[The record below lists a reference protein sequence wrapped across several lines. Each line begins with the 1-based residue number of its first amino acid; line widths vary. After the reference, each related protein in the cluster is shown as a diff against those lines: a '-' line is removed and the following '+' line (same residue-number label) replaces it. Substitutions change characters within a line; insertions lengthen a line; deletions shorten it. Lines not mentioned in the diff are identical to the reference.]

1 MCVKLL
7 TLNLLTM
14 AYYKIPSKIPLHI
27 RRRALRKSGYTI
39 TVRYGVEYTMSIGWK
54 MPPPTPLQQQHRER
68 FKQATAFALREI
80 KNPKQRQFW
89 TRYAQLHGYKTARAA
104 AMAYYYKSQNQPK
117 TSAPRQSFAQR
128 FGTRAYVHTVRHKHV
143 FTGIMRQH
151 TIAVRH
157 RYHSVQPMVHAAT
170 PPA

>member
-1 MCVKLL
+1 MNLL

-68 FKQATAFALREI
+68 FKQAIAFALREI
-80 KNPKQRQFW
+80 KNPIRRQFW
-89 TRYAQLHGYKTARAA
+89 TRHAQLHGYKTARAA
-104 AMAYYYKSQNQPK
+104 AMAYFYKSQSQSA
-117 TSAPRQSFAQR
+117 TSTPRRSFAQQ
-128 FGTRAYVHTVRHKHV
+128 FGTRTLVQPTQHKQA
-143 FTGIMRQH
+143 FTGIMRMH
-151 TIAVRH
+151 TTAVR
-157 RYHSVQPMVHAAT
+157 RRSQRVQAVVYTAT

>member
-1 MCVKLL
+1 
-7 TLNLLTM
+7 M

-54 MPPPTPLQQQHRER
+54 MPPPTTLQLQHRER
-68 FKQATAFALREI
+68 FKQAIAFALREM
-80 KNPKQRQFW
+80 KNPERRKFW
-89 TRYAQLHGYKTARAA
+89 TRHAQLHGYKTARAA
-104 AMAYYYKSQNQPK
+104 AMAYYYKSQSQPA
-117 TSAPRQSFAQR
+117 TPTPRRSFAQQS
-128 FGTRAYVHTVRHKHV
+128 GTRALVQPIQHKQV

-151 TIAVRH
+151 TTTVRRH
-157 RYHSVQPMVHAAT
+157 RQIQPVVIAAT